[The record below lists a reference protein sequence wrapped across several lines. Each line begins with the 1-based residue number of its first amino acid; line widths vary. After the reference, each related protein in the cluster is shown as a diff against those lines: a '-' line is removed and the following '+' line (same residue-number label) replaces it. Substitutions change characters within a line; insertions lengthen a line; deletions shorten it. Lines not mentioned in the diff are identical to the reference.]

1 MYLNKENNME
11 KKLEVIIN
19 IGCPA
24 SGKSTFTTEFL
35 KKNPGWVK
43 VSRDDFRYMLKGV
56 GFCEPKIEKMI
67 THMHNQAIV
76 TALANKLNV
85 IVDNTHLKVS
95 SISEIINLV
104 KEYASVKYM
113 VFDVPKKTL
122 LERDALRERK
132 VGKDVIEK
140 MWKQWLI
147 LKDSFDFQPVPC
159 DKTRNYIIPNFNS
172 KLPNAIIFD
181 IDGTL
186 ALMGKRSP
194 FDWDK
199 VDRDNLNQIVSE
211 QIAFHK
217 SLGRKII
224 IVSGRDES
232 CRKITEDWFK
242 FYDVEFDLFFM
253 RPKDNYEKDTVIKKR
268 IYENDI
274 KPFYNVLA
282 VYDDRRQVL
291 DMWFKEG
298 IFTFNVNQGEKIF

>member
-1 MYLNKENNME
+1 ME

-95 SISEIINLV
+95 SINEIINLV

-140 MWKQWLI
+140 MYKQWLI
-147 LKDSFDFQPVPC
+147 LKDSFDFQPVN
-159 DKTRNYIIPNFNS
+159 KQRYKEVITPNFKGSN
-172 KLPNAIIFD
+172 PAIIFD
-181 IDGTL
+181 IDGTV
-186 ALMGKRSP
+186 AYCNTNRSNERGY
-194 FDWDK
+194 FEWDK
-199 VDRDNLNQIVSE
+199 VYKDDVFEIVAE
-211 QIAFHK
+211 LTRFYK
-217 SLGRKII
+217 SIGREII
-224 IVSGRDES
+224 IVTGRDES
-232 CRKITEDWFK
+232 CRKITEEWLELNEIP
-242 FYDVEFDLFFM
+242 YDKLFM
-253 RPKDNYEKDTVIKKR
+253 RPKDNYEKDSIVKTR
-268 IYENDI
+268 IYNENI
-274 KPFYNVLA
+274 KPNNTVLA
-282 VYDDRRQVL
+282 VFDDRKQTCEAWNKLGLWV
-291 DMWFKEG
+291 FSC
-298 IFTFNVNQGEKIF
+298 NQFDKIF